1 MTRARTCLPC
11 DCNAPLGSAGNVG
24 KTTYRVICKKCR
36 HKWTVDGTPPKS
48 WERTDTGGIRMKKS
62 HGPCDCEPLSAN
74 VQPYTH
80 GRFRLR
86 CRRCN
91 RSWVTFSI
99 PANNAPQRR
108 GPKPHFQVPVVVA
121 APVPTPPPAPPPPEP
136 EPLPEQLPDPAPTP
150 PPIARPFS
158 ADKPYDDRL
167 ITGVKIAAGTPL
179 GVELEEAHYV
189 RYREICKAPREDA
202 VITYSPKEAA
212 R

>member
-1 MTRARTCLPC
+1 MTRHRTCVPC
-11 DCNAPLGSAGNVG
+11 NCNASLGYAGNVG
-24 KTTYRVICKKCR
+24 KNSYRVICKKCR
-36 HKWTVDGTPPKS
+36 HKWMVDGTPPKS

-136 EPLPEQLPDPAPTP
+136 EPLPEQLPDPTPTP

-167 ITGVKIAAGTPL
+167 ITDVDLAAGTPL
-179 GVELEEAHYV
+179 GVELEGDDYL
-189 RYREICKAPREDA
+189 RYCEICKAPRENA